1 MPQPLPTE
9 PDTHNSLSLLRRLL
23 VEHGRQ
29 HAGAYASA
37 LVLMAIGAGATATIA
52 WTLKPV
58 LNHMVEPDGFR
69 RLRLLSF
76 AVAGLFVVRGATSYL
91 SLVILSRTGN
101 RVVAA
106 VQKRL
111 FDHLLQQDISFL
123 QERHSSEFMGRIALA
138 ANSVRDTL
146 QTLVMSAGRDALT
159 LIGLVIVM
167 FLQDPVL
174 ALVALAIMPMAAYGL
189 GRLVRT
195 VRMLARRSFDG
206 STHILRTLQETLQG
220 IRVVKS
226 FNLEN
231 VMRARMDAS
240 IADVEHS
247 ANRAA
252 IRMAMA
258 SPIADVVAGFA
269 IALVLF
275 YGSWRVTIASDDPG
289 SFFSFVVAFLLAYE
303 PGKRLAR
310 VHLEIQNGLA
320 NARLIFDVLDR
331 ASPDANHTGSAPLT
345 ITQAQIAYD
354 NVHFAY
360 RPDEL
365 VINGLYLIAHAGK
378 TIALVGPS
386 GAGKSTIAA
395 LLQRFHAPQSGRIT
409 IDGQDIAQVDLHALR
424 DAIAFVPQDVFLFE
438 GSVRDNIALGRP
450 GSSDAQIEDAAK
462 RADAHDFI
470 LAFRNGYDTAVGE
483 LGQRLSGG
491 QRQRIAIARAMLKD
505 APILVLDEPTAAL
518 DPESERDVRRAI
530 DRLRS
535 GRTTIVIAH
544 QLQTILSADVICVI
558 EEGRMSA
565 SGTHQALIA
574 QPGSYRNFFNA
585 QFGDAV
591 F

>member
-1 MPQPLPTE
+1 M
-9 PDTHNSLSLLRRLL
+9 
-23 VEHGRQ
+23 
-29 HAGAYASA
+29 
-37 LVLMAIGAGATATIA
+37 
-52 WTLKPV
+52 
-58 LNHMVEPDGFR
+58 
-69 RLRLLSF
+69 
-76 AVAGLFVVRGATSYL
+76 
-91 SLVILSRTGN
+91 
-101 RVVAA
+101 
-106 VQKRL
+106 
-111 FDHLLQQDISFL
+111 
-123 QERHSSEFMGRIALA
+123 
-138 ANSVRDTL
+138 
-146 QTLVMSAGRDALT
+146 
-159 LIGLVIVM
+159 
-167 FLQDPVL
+167 
-174 ALVALAIMPMAAYGL
+174 
-189 GRLVRT
+189 
-195 VRMLARRSFDG
+195 
-206 STHILRTLQETLQG
+206 
-220 IRVVKS
+220 
-226 FNLEN
+226 
-231 VMRARMDAS
+231 
-240 IADVEHS
+240 
-247 ANRAA
+247 
-252 IRMAMA
+252 
-258 SPIADVVAGFA
+258 
-269 IALVLF
+269 
-275 YGSWRVTIASDDPG
+275 TIASDDPG

-331 ASPDANHTGSAPLT
+331 ASPDADQTGGTPLT
-345 ITQAQIAYD
+345 ITQAQIAFERVRFSYQ
-354 NVHFAY
+354 
-360 RPDEL
+360 PDEP
-365 VINGLYLIAHAGK
+365 VIKGLDLIAPAGK
-378 TIALVGPS
+378 TTALVGPS
-386 GAGKSTIAA
+386 GAGKSTIVA

-409 IDGQDIAQVDLHALR
+409 IDGQDIAQVNLHALR

-544 QLQTILSADVICVI
+544 QLQTILSADLICVI
-558 EEGRMSA
+558 EDGRMTA

>member
-52 WTLKPV
+52 WMLKPV

-123 QERHSSEFMGRIALA
+123 QARHSSEFMGRIALA

-146 QTLVMSAGRDALT
+146 HTLVMSAGRDALT

-206 STHILRTLQETLQG
+206 STQILRTLQETLQG

-258 SPIADVVAGFA
+258 SPIADVVAGLCDCA
-269 IALVLF
+269 RSVL
-275 YGSWRVTIASDDPG
+275 RQ
-289 SFFSFVVAFLLAYE
+289 
-303 PGKRLAR
+303 LAR
-310 VHLEIQNGLA
+310 
-320 NARLIFDVLDR
+320 DDC
-331 ASPDANHTGSAPLT
+331 
-345 ITQAQIAYD
+345 
-354 NVHFAY
+354 
-360 RPDEL
+360 
-365 VINGLYLIAHAGK
+365 
-378 TIALVGPS
+378 
-386 GAGKSTIAA
+386 
-395 LLQRFHAPQSGRIT
+395 
-409 IDGQDIAQVDLHALR
+409 
-424 DAIAFVPQDVFLFE
+424 
-438 GSVRDNIALGRP
+438 
-450 GSSDAQIEDAAK
+450 K
-462 RADAHDFI
+462 R
-470 LAFRNGYDTAVGE
+470 
-483 LGQRLSGG
+483 
-491 QRQRIAIARAMLKD
+491 
-505 APILVLDEPTAAL
+505 
-518 DPESERDVRRAI
+518 
-530 DRLRS
+530 
-535 GRTTIVIAH
+535 
-544 QLQTILSADVICVI
+544 
-558 EEGRMSA
+558 
-565 SGTHQALIA
+565 
-574 QPGSYRNFFNA
+574 
-585 QFGDAV
+585 
-591 F
+591 